1 MKENSL
7 SPYKMES
14 ACENEALCQELSDSG
29 RFKLRASANCVHL
42 YFREEIR
49 ERDKNE

>member
-29 RFKLRASANCVHL
+29 RFKLRRISKLCAPL
-42 YFREEIR
+42 L
-49 ERDKNE
+49 